1 MRYALPQPFEELDHT
16 ADVGVVVTGET
27 AEEAVARLVLSMSHL
42 LTGGGTVAVG
52 VEPVEISVEAGD
64 PISMALDLLR
74 ELLFRFDCDHEVA
87 GACEVVRFD
96 PTEGATLLAWLAPW
110 DEKAHEEGTE
120 LKAVTLHAARF
131 EQTPSGWLAQV
142 VFDV

>member
-1 MRYALPQPFEELDHT
+1 M
-16 ADVGVVVTGET
+16 
-27 AEEAVARLVLSMSHL
+27 
-42 LTGGGTVAVG
+42 G

-74 ELLFRFDCDHEVA
+74 KLLFRFDCDHEVA